1 MADGR
6 LGLAADTSRYDLLV
20 IDAFSSDAIPVH
32 LLTREALVDGAIPGR
47 DGTTDGEPTSTPAP
61 ASGVAVMGGYYYFRR
76 AQRRDA
82 HSTSEQE
89 PPAVE

>member
-6 LGLAADTSRYDLLV
+6 LGLTADTRRYDLLV

-47 DGTTDGEPTSTPAP
+47 AVRPMENPLLLLLLLLAI
-61 ASGVAVMGGYYYFRR
+61 AVMGGYCYFRR